1 MTIQEIKE
9 IFHQKGLKTT
19 PQRIAVYYALSELKH
34 PCAED
39 VLKHVR
45 ETHPTVTT
53 GTIYNV
59 LDSLVKT
66 GLITKVHTDDNKMYF
81 DWDTSEHQ
89 HLYFEDTQHIADYRE
104 PGLNQMIRE
113 YFDTHHIPGFR
124 MKEIKI
130 QIVGTK
136 K

>member
-66 GLITKVHTDDNKMYF
+66 GLITKVHTRTTTKCISTGTRVSISTF
-81 DWDTSEHQ
+81 ISK
-89 HLYFEDTQHIADYRE
+89 
-104 PGLNQMIRE
+104 
-113 YFDTHHIPGFR
+113 IPS
-124 MKEIKI
+124 
-130 QIVGTK
+130 T
-136 K
+136 